1 MTGKVPQYEKTI
13 WVEFNY
19 LALLVWDIHF
29 TWMAHNIIVIFLYDK
44 KLIYFRG
51 KQTELF

>member
-19 LALLVWDIHF
+19 LALLVCDIHF
-29 TWMAHNIIVIFLYDK
+29 TGMAHNIIVMFLYDK
-44 KLIYFRG
+44 ELIYFRG
-51 KQTELF
+51 NKTELF